1 MKRAGILSICL
12 LSGLL
17 GACVTGDDPGA
28 GGGGGG
34 GGGGGSGSDNNTLD
48 RICTAQLA
56 ITGTFTAGQAAPL
69 NPDGTA
75 YVGCWPIGTWK
86 FSATVGTDT
95 CSTPPTML
103 PSYSFVGTVT
113 TDPQTG
119 DPLQNFMYT
128 TDSTS
133 HVIVHVS
140 EASNAQCEGEVDV
153 YSADGKQLWNMKP
166 WLNTDKTITGEGEYA
181 LYGSDQWKN

>member
-17 GACVTGDDPGA
+17 GACVTGDDPN
-28 GGGGGG
+28 GGG

-48 RICTAQLA
+48 RSCTAQLT
-56 ITGTFTAGQAAPL
+56 ITGTFTAGQAAPQ

-75 YVGCWPIGTWK
+75 YEGCWPIGTWK
-86 FSATVGTDT
+86 FSAALVAGMDT
-95 CSTPPTML
+95 CSTPPTPL

-128 TDSTS
+128 TDSNP

-153 YSADGKQLWNMKP
+153 YSPDGTQIWNLKP
-166 WLNTDKTITGEGEYA
+166 WLNTDKTITGEGEFAQYN
-181 LYGSDQWKN
+181 SDQWSM